1 MSSRHTLDPKHTD
14 PKRVARERQKA
25 RDLRGSPWWKSKIS
39 LGLCHYCHGKF
50 PPTELTMDH
59 VVPIARGGESVKN
72 NIVPACK
79 SCNTNKKL
87 STPVDDAFAQ
97 LERERL
103 ARESASDPSEGNDA

>member
-1 MSSRHTLDPKHTD
+1 MPKHVELDPRHTD
-14 PKRVARERQKA
+14 PQRVARERQKA
-25 RDLRGSPWWKSKIS
+25 RDLRGSPWWKSKIAP
-39 LGLCHYCHGKF
+39 GLCHYCHKKF
-50 PPTELTMDH
+50 APNELTMDH
-59 VVPIARGGESVKN
+59 VIPIARGGESVKN

-103 ARESASDPSEGNDA
+103 ARENGDQDGSGENA